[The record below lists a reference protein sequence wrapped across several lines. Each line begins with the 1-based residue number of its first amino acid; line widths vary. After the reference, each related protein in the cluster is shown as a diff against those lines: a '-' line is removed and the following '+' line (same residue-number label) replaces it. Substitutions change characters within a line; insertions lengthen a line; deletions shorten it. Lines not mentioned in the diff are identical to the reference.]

1 MAKSKTMK
9 KPVKTAAKKKA
20 AAGKKGSVKSKAK
33 VNPKADL
40 NKDKKI
46 SEYEGKRAAAIAKS
60 KKKAKAKSK
69 TKALKES
76 LDIAN
81 FIYAVSSKNYA
92 QANKYLVRV
101 VESKLCERID
111 QAINS
116 PLF

>member
-9 KPVKTAAKKKA
+9 KPVKTVAKKKA
-20 AAGKKGSVKSKAK
+20 PAGKKGSVKSKAK

-46 SEYEGKRAAAIAKS
+46 SKYEGKRAAAIAKS
-60 KKKAKAKSK
+60 KKKAKAK
-69 TKALKES
+69 ALKES
-76 LDIAN
+76 SDIAQ
-81 FIYAVSSKNYA
+81 FIYAISSKNYA

-111 QAINS
+111 QAINT